1 MVIKGKISS
10 FEGSKIRVVFPERN
24 NIVSPPLPSVVVQP
38 LIELMVGDTV
48 VGGFTGAEIRDGV
61 VLGKINDR

>member
-1 MVIKGKISS
+1 MVIMGKISS

-24 NIVSPPLPSVVVQP
+24 NIVSPPLPSVINQP
-38 LIELMVGDTV
+38 LVELMVGDTV
-48 VGGFTGAEIRDGV
+48 VVGFTGAEIRDGV